1 MDDELNEP
9 EYETLDRLTEAFAT
23 AVRKGERPSIEDYAR
38 RHPGLADPIR
48 SLFPALALLESES
61 AERPATPAAL
71 MPERLGEYR
80 LVRELG
86 RCGMGVVFEAWQES
100 LDRLV
105 AVKILPWSALHD
117 QRTRD
122 RFLREARAVAR
133 LRHPHI
139 IPIHAV
145 GEQDGVLYYAMDLI
159 DGCGLDQ
166 LVTRDGFAE
175 TGQARARWVARLG
188 VQASDALGYAHAR
201 GFLHRDVK
209 PANFLLDPDGHL
221 WLADF
226 GLAKSVGEGSLTAK
240 GDWLGT
246 LRYTAPE
253 CLRGEGVV
261 RSDLYSLGL
270 TLYELLVGH
279 PAYPETDRAQL
290 LRQISE
296 SPPRPPRQFDPTIP
310 PDLEA
315 VILKASAWEPAD
327 RYATAAEM
335 AADLQ
340 RFLDAQPVRARR
352 PGPGSQA
359 FRWFRRNLRNVGLVA
374 TTALLTLATAFVLRL
389 LLPAGPSQTATAP
402 ESRSG
407 TAPLIVKSPAT
418 GEASPA
424 PVKQGQGPPPWAPG
438 WGRLGGGRGPGPRG
452 PNRGPHTP

>member
-9 EYETLDRLTEAFAT
+9 EYESLDRLTEAFAA

-61 AERPATPAAL
+61 GEPPATAAL
-71 MPERLGEYR
+71 VPERLGEYR
-80 LVRELG
+80 PVRELG
-86 RCGMGVVFEAWQES
+86 RGGMGIVYEAQQES
-100 LDRLV
+100 LDRRV
-105 AVKILPWSALHD
+105 AVKVLPGSVLHD
-117 QRTRD
+117 ERTRR

-166 LVTRDGFAE
+166 LVTRDGVTE

-188 VQASDALGYAHAR
+188 AQAADALGYAHAQ
-201 GFLHRDVK
+201 GFLHRDIK
-209 PANFLLDPDGHL
+209 PANFLLDSDGYL

-226 GLAKSVGEGSLTAK
+226 GLAKSVGEGSLTADV
-240 GDWLGT
+240 GWLGT

-253 CLRGEGVV
+253 CLRGEGGV

-270 TLYELLVGH
+270 TLYELLVGQ
-279 PAYPETDRAQL
+279 PAYPETDRARL
-290 LRQISE
+290 LEQISTTA
-296 SPPRPPRQFDPTIP
+296 PRPPRQLDPSVP

-315 VILKASAWEPAD
+315 ILIKASEREPAD
-327 RYATAAEM
+327 RYATASELAD
-335 AADLQ
+335 DLQ
-340 RFLDAQPVRARR
+340 RFLDARPVRARR
-352 PGPGSQA
+352 PRPGNQA
-359 FRWFRRNLRNVGLVA
+359 FRWFRRNIWTMGLVA
-374 TTALLTLATAFVLRL
+374 TTALLTLATVFALRL
-389 LLPAGPSQTATAP
+389 LLPAGLSRTATAP
-402 ESRSG
+402 EPRAG

-418 GEASPA
+418 GEAQPA
-424 PVKQGQGPPPWAPG
+424 PAKQGQGPPPWAPG

-452 PNRGPHTP
+452 PSRGPRNP